1 MKHIL
6 AIDFESWIFSKKINS
21 LSLPLQEL
29 KRLDGGYTQKTLEY
43 LLTTLKK
50 YNQKTTFFI
59 VTKIEE
65 LYPGIIGAI
74 KKEGH
79 EIGWHTHTHREINDK
94 EALESELNLAK
105 KIIKKYKI
113 KGFQAP
119 SIIFFRDG
127 YRLLKQAGFTYSS
140 SIYGNSQLK
149 YNFGGIMEFPVSV
162 ANENYKPGKNQIT
175 FPANL
180 RLLKMFQY
188 GLPYGSSFF
197 WSILGK
203 RYYLEKLSRAIR
215 EGRVCNL
222 FIHDWQ
228 LVRPTSKEYK
238 KDTNFFWNPFF
249 LPYKINVTSLFESLL
264 ANFNFRPM
272 GELLE

>member
-6 AIDFESWIFSKKINS
+6 AIDFESWIFSKKINALN
-21 LSLPLQEL
+21 LSLDEL
-29 KRLDGGYTQKTLEY
+29 KQLDNGYTKKTLEY
-43 LLTTLKK
+43 LLGTLKK

-59 VTKIEE
+59 VTKLEE

-79 EIGWHTHTHREINDK
+79 EIGWHTHTHREINSK
-94 EALESELNLAK
+94 EALLDELSLAE

-127 YRLLKQAGFTYSS
+127 YRLLKQAGFVYSS
-140 SIYGNSQLK
+140 SIYGNSQEK
-149 YNFGGIMEFPVSV
+149 YDFDGVIEFPVSTS
-162 ANENYKPGKNQIT
+162 NENYKPAQNQIV
-175 FPANL
+175 FPANFQL
-180 RLLKMFQY
+180 SKIFQY
-188 GLPYGSSFF
+188 GIPYGSSFF
-197 WSILGK
+197 WGLLGK
-203 RYYLEKLSRAIR
+203 KYYSEKLSKAAR
-215 EGRVCNL
+215 EGRICNL

-238 KDTNFFWNPFF
+238 KDTSFFWNPLF
-249 LPYKINVTSLFESLL
+249 LPYKINVAPLFEYLL
-264 ANFNFRPM
+264 ANFKFRPI
-272 GELLE
+272 GKLLI